1 MTHFNKSPLIAA
13 FALLCGCASNYASP
27 VEVTRFV
34 GDQPQLL
41 GSGSI
46 AVSSGAVS
54 SGAGSAAGTLEFA
67 EYNRAIA
74 GKLAELGYTLAA
86 AAPEQ
91 TAEVW
96 IDRIIMQPERGRSP
110 VSVGVGGSTGSYGSG
125 LGVGLG
131 IDLSG
136 PPPEQVDS
144 QMRVV
149 IRDTGSNTVLWE
161 GRANFTAT
169 LKGEY
174 GTAEASAARLADA
187 LFSGFPGNSGETITV
202 K

>member
-1 MTHFNKSPLIAA
+1 MTQLIKSPLIVAI
-13 FALLCGCASNYASP
+13 ALLCGCASNYASP

-34 GDQPQLL
+34 GEQPQLL
-41 GSGSI
+41 GSGTI
-46 AVSSGAVS
+46 AIHTGTGNQASS
-54 SGAGSAAGTLEFA
+54 LEFA
-67 EYNRAIA
+67 EYNKAIA
-74 GKLAELGYTLAA
+74 AKLANLGYTVVADGPA
-86 AAPEQ
+86 Q

-96 IDRIIMQPERGRSP
+96 IDRVVMQPERGRSP
-110 VSVGVGGSTGSYGSG
+110 VSVGVGGSTGSFGSG

-144 QMRVV
+144 HMRVV
-149 IRDTGSNTVLWE
+149 IRDAASNTVLWE

-174 GTAEASAARLADA
+174 GAAQASAARLADA
-187 LFSGFPGNSGETITV
+187 LFNGFPGNSGETITV